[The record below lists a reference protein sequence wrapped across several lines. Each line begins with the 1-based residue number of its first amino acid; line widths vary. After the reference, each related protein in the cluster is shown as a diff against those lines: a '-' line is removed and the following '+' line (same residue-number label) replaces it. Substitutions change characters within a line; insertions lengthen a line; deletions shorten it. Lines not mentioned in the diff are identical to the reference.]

1 MKKYTVLLT
10 LITLFC
16 LYFSNLPLICSENPL
31 DAARLDPWLSMYH
44 DCNLSGKTNTSLKS
58 PLKEGA
64 GYPIKIENEN
74 QFTVSSGF
82 AIYNNMIFLQCN
94 SKKDGEFSELRVYDL
109 KNADLLWSTKVK
121 GPDVSLMCPVIIP
134 DLNTVFVAGTLE
146 LEEESI
152 RKDGTF
158 ISAIDINSH
167 NIKWTASVP
176 GTIQDGLQYSQE
188 AIYVRGIYIQHST
201 KNNIKYIDS
210 KTSVLTKI
218 DANNGQID
226 WSKKLSFSTTKG
238 FGMVSA
244 SGDKLIISGCSYL
257 SRRESDKSWSCY
269 SPVIIQCFETSKGN
283 ILWEKNYPD
292 YNKIGNISIDNN
304 QVYSLLN
311 KGHNDETYEVSCISL
326 DLSTGEQKWEFKQKG
341 FYGGFITP
349 KFNEEFVFFA
359 ANSGYVFALNKENG
373 KLKWSQQIK
382 NEDYFINFQCS
393 ATLVT
398 NEHLFLGGTQI
409 VGTYTGGAII
419 YEYRSLILM
428 LNLQNGRVE
437 WKEIFDKD
445 HPHTI
450 TSAVYGKGLI
460 FLTQRNDLYYYESQM
475 PELEVSPTDID
486 LGELEHGSKKI
497 IKISVKNKGKKG
509 LKGNIQVSDPIWMSV
524 DKDII
529 DDNTTDFNLTINTE
543 PLKLGPMNGIV
554 KINSNGGNKAIN
566 VKLVVVDKTPPEI
579 LLNTD
584 DLIKIEENYYTNK
597 SKYELKGTTEPK
609 ALLLINEKTIE
620 LSENGEFKFIIELS
634 EGKNEIS
641 IKATDQSGNTNEII
655 FTLYLDTTPPNI
667 QIKTQNYKL
676 CSKDSEYI
684 SGAVDDLKAILK
696 INGEN
701 VEISP
706 DGSFSKLIKLNQGI
720 NEINLTCSD
729 LVGNITELKHYLVFP
744 EKKLIILYIGEKR
757 AEVNNQTVILDT
769 PPMIIKGSTMVPL
782 RFIGEAI
789 GAELNYDNS
798 EQKITLKLYNK
809 TIILWIN
816 KTTALIN
823 NDPVSLNVPP
833 IIVNG
838 RTLVPVRF
846 VSENLGAKVDWD
858 GKLQKITITFP
869 SD

>member
-1 MKKYTVLLT
+1 M
-10 LITLFC
+10 
-16 LYFSNLPLICSENPL
+16 
-31 DAARLDPWLSMYH
+31 
-44 DCNLSGKTNTSLKS
+44 
-58 PLKEGA
+58 
-64 GYPIKIENEN
+64 
-74 QFTVSSGF
+74 
-82 AIYNNMIFLQCN
+82 
-94 SKKDGEFSELRVYDL
+94 
-109 KNADLLWSTKVK
+109 
-121 GPDVSLMCPVIIP
+121 
-134 DLNTVFVAGTLE
+134 
-146 LEEESI
+146 
-152 RKDGTF
+152 
-158 ISAIDINSH
+158 
-167 NIKWTASVP
+167 
-176 GTIQDGLQYSQE
+176 
-188 AIYVRGIYIQHST
+188 
-201 KNNIKYIDS
+201 
-210 KTSVLTKI
+210 
-218 DANNGQID
+218 
-226 WSKKLSFSTTKG
+226 
-238 FGMVSA
+238 
-244 SGDKLIISGCSYL
+244 
-257 SRRESDKSWSCY
+257 
-269 SPVIIQCFETSKGN
+269 
-283 ILWEKNYPD
+283 
-292 YNKIGNISIDNN
+292 
-304 QVYSLLN
+304 
-311 KGHNDETYEVSCISL
+311 
-326 DLSTGEQKWEFKQKG
+326 
-341 FYGGFITP
+341 
-349 KFNEEFVFFA
+349 
-359 ANSGYVFALNKENG
+359 
-373 KLKWSQQIK
+373 
-382 NEDYFINFQCS
+382 
-393 ATLVT
+393 
-398 NEHLFLGGTQI
+398 
-409 VGTYTGGAII
+409 
-419 YEYRSLILM
+419 
-428 LNLQNGRVE
+428 
-437 WKEIFDKD
+437 
-445 HPHTI
+445 
-450 TSAVYGKGLI
+450 
-460 FLTQRNDLYYYESQM
+460 
-475 PELEVSPTDID
+475 
-486 LGELEHGSKKI
+486 
-497 IKISVKNKGKKG
+497 
-509 LKGNIQVSDPIWMSV
+509 
-524 DKDII
+524 
-529 DDNTTDFNLTINTE
+529 
-543 PLKLGPMNGIV
+543 
-554 KINSNGGNKAIN
+554 
-566 VKLVVVDKTPPEI
+566 VVVDKTPPEI